1 MLNLIDHKGPE
12 NGPPLLIAHGLYG
25 SARNWGVI
33 CKRLSKSRRVIAV
46 DHRNHGASPW
56 FETNTYEDLAGDLAE
71 VIGHLG
77 GPCDVLGH
85 SMGGKAAM
93 VLAHRYPNLVNRLC
107 VADIAPVS
115 YCHDQT
121 QFIKAMK
128 AVDLSLVEKRADVKD
143 QLARFIEDEAVQNF
157 FTQSVDVKSQGWR
170 LNLDVLSKEMSK
182 IIGFP
187 DLKTSFEGSTLF
199 LSGGKSVYVK
209 MEMRVHIQRLFPA
222 AKFAKIPRAG
232 HWIHAERPRELEA
245 VLSVFFGYGS

>member
-33 CKRLSKSRRVIAV
+33 CKRLSKSRRIIAV

-77 GPCDVLGH
+77 GLCDVLGH

-93 VLAHRYPNLVNRLC
+93 VLSHRYPDVVNRLC
-107 VADIAPVS
+107 IADIAPVS
-115 YCHDQT
+115 YDHDQT
-121 QFIKAMK
+121 KFIKAMK
-128 AVDLSLVEKRADVKD
+128 AVDLSVVKTRADVKD
-143 QLARFIEDEAVQNF
+143 QLARFVEDQGLQNF
-157 FTQSVDVKSQGWR
+157 LTQSVDVQARAWR
-170 LNLDVLSKEMSK
+170 LNLDVLSREMSK

-187 DLKTSFEGSTLF
+187 DLKTRFAGVTLF
-199 LSGGKSVYVK
+199 LSGGESDYVK
-209 MEMRVHIQRLFPA
+209 TEMRAHIQQLFPA
-222 AKFAKIPRAG
+222 AKFAKIPRTG
-232 HWIHAERPRELEA
+232 HWIHAERPREFEA
-245 VLSVFFGYGS
+245 ALRVFFGYG